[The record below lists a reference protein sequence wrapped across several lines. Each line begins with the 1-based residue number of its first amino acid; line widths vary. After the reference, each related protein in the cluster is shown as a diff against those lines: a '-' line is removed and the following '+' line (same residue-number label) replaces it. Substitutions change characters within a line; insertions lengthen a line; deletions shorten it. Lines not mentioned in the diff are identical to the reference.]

1 MSRTDPVVARRR
13 QAVARGLS
21 WGVVMGVVSGWTLG
35 LSLIGLSPWPPAML
49 YTLAMGPVLLLSWR
63 LREHLAVQALLLLAS
78 FAAPALLAALH
89 SPEALVFGLG
99 MLVPLAIVLVV
110 VVATAGSG
118 RRGR

>member
-21 WGVVMGVVSGWTLG
+21 WGVVIGVVSGWTLG

-49 YTLAMGPVLLLSWR
+49 YTLAMGLVLLLSWR